1 LARPDAGTGNVN
13 DSCMA
18 PSPMRSPYARI
29 GWGGRFLGVSC
40 AADMVRSIYRIPR
53 RRIAY
58 HGRVRRLA
66 LLLCLG
72 ACGGGQTTSKGPDPI
87 VTMEL
92 PAAGGPT
99 FESARP
105 VKKGETLGGDVPFG
119 ESRFYRFTL
128 AEGESVL
135 AVLTTRIPGG
145 DMYPVT
151 HMQILDVTRGVQQ
164 EWRSSLWN
172 SKSNFAPEHGGDYV
186 LQIENAQYPDYP
198 LSIHYTV
205 DLR

>member
-1 LARPDAGTGNVN
+1 MVA
-13 DSCMA
+13 
-18 PSPMRSPYARI
+18 MR
-29 GWGGRFLGVSC
+29 
-40 AADMVRSIYRIPR
+40 
-53 RRIAY
+53 
-58 HGRVRRLA
+58 RVV

-72 ACGGGQTTSKGPDPI
+72 ACGGGGKTTVQDPEPI
-87 VTMEL
+87 LTMEL

-105 VKKGETLGGDVPFG
+105 VKKGEPLGGDVPFG

-135 AVLTTRIPGG
+135 AVLTTRIPGAE
-145 DMYPVT
+145 MYPVT
-151 HMQILDVTRGVQQ
+151 HMRILDATGAPQQ
-164 EWRSSLWN
+164 AWRSSLWS
-172 SKSNFAPEHGGDYV
+172 SKSNFAPEHGGDYI